1 MFQFA
6 SCRRFRTGCPKRC
19 GSFATL
25 DETALIAARDQLLET
40 AVGFFSADPAVMG
53 VFLGGSLAA
62 GSADAYSDIDL
73 RVVVTADRHGYY
85 VDQRRKIPK
94 QWPGF
99 LFNEWVPGA
108 QHCVSHFRPFG
119 KIDIFY
125 YDVATLT
132 PSPWYRLPI
141 RILHDPEGIV
151 ADLVER
157 SQGLPF
163 TVSDDDLDFSI
174 SKGLAAAHEAYR
186 RARRGEL
193 FFALSLL
200 GELRQHIM
208 QADDWLHDRT
218 PETAVVAK
226 FNRRGS
232 RAVVAALTAS
242 YGPCEAD
249 AIMSALRLL
258 AETYR
263 AQLTELHGKFG
274 LARPLAS
281 DLEAIDFLLS

>member
-1 MFQFA
+1 MA
-6 SCRRFRTGCPKRC
+6 
-19 GSFATL
+19 
-25 DETALIAARDQLLET
+25 ETALIVARDQLLET
-40 AVGFFSADPAVMG
+40 AAGFFSADPAVVG

-62 GSADAYSDIDL
+62 ESADAYSDIDL

-85 VDQRRKIPK
+85 VDQRRQVPK

-125 YDVATLT
+125 YNAAALV
-132 PSPWYRLPI
+132 PSPWYNLPI
-141 RILHDPEGIV
+141 RILHDPKGIV

-163 TVSDDDLDFSI
+163 TVSDDDLDCSI
-174 SKGLAAAHEAYR
+174 SKGLAAAHETYR

-193 FFALSLL
+193 FYALSLL
-200 GELRQHIM
+200 DELRQHIM
-208 QADDWLHDRT
+208 HADDWIHDRT

-226 FNRRGS
+226 FGMRGS
-232 RAVVAALTAS
+232 SAILDALKAS
-242 YGPCEAD
+242 YCPCGAA

-281 DLEAIDFLLS
+281 DLEVIDILLS